1 MEDTLKSGRTE
12 RKKLSIFLP
21 ILWLVLFFPSI
32 FTSFLSMFFVETG
45 RESVFLVLLAKNLF
59 VAPLV
64 FLIGGIG
71 GLLTRNSPGRI
82 RGIVYLPLVN
92 IVITL
97 TAIVLVIL
105 FVWN

>member
-92 IVITL
+92 IVTIFPIAGL
-97 TAIVLVIL
+97 KFLII
-105 FVWN
+105 

>member
-1 MEDTLKSGRTE
+1 
-12 RKKLSIFLP
+12 
-21 ILWLVLFFPSI
+21 
-32 FTSFLSMFFVETG
+32 MFFVETG